1 MLHDT
6 RRTSGRIQRGIS
18 LIEPLVYRRRHS
30 LPCFRY
36 LKLESPLADSP
47 VLPGVDDRDWES
59 IPWGTYWSEFNAD
72 FVLRTSFQVP
82 SDWSTDSPVA
92 LHLPIGEA
100 GDFSHPEAL
109 AYIDGRPHAA
119 CDRHHQEMA
128 LSPRFCDGEPHL
140 LALHGWAGSLRD
152 DVQAKLLMRT
162 CAVVQIHQPT
172 RDFIALARVALG
184 VADHLSENDPARGH
198 LYTALVEAFNV
209 LDTREAA
216 RRDARDPD
224 RQPDHEGARRDA
236 RDPNG
241 QPDRQS
247 DREHPCSPNCSPPP
261 TPFGD
266 RFYASVPLAHTILRQ
281 GISQAGPPLDVSI
294 SAAGHAHIDVAWL
307 WTLGQTRR
315 KAGRTFH
322 NVVRLMEQFPQFR
335 FSQSQPQLYDFV
347 REDYPELFALI
358 KQRVRDGR
366 WEPLGGMWVEADCNI
381 SGGESLARQFLLGRA
396 FFRRHFGIDAEAP
409 VLWLPDVFGYSWN
422 LPQLIKEAGLRYF
435 FTIKIGWNQYNRLPY
450 DSFWWQGLD
459 GTRVLTHFSTTRR
472 SGSVHASTYNADASP
487 EQTIETWRNFQQ
499 KDWGR
504 PGTAPPLLMAF
515 GYGDGGGGPT
525 REMLENI
532 REMGEFPSTP
542 RIACSSVGEFFQKLE
557 TDVGDRLPTWNGELY
572 LENHRGTYT
581 TQSRNK
587 RANRQSEFL
596 LHDAEFLAAMASTV
610 QPDYRYPHP
619 DLHRAWELTCLNQFH
634 DIIPGSSIGPVYVE
648 SQQQYVEIRK
658 IAGRVREDALAA
670 IAQKLEADIL
680 LVNPTSFRR
689 RDPVLCGHD
698 LVQSCRDLAL
708 GTGSDL
714 ENLTLQRSDGARVP
728 VQPVDG
734 GFLLDAGELPPY
746 TVVPLFLVTGSPS
759 GIQQEHPNAGPTATP
774 TLLENGHLRVEL
786 DPAGEIVR
794 IYDKLSH
801 RDVLPAGGIA
811 NQFLAFED
819 RPLNPDAWDV
829 DIFYDDKMWLAEPA
843 DSVRV
848 VESGPLRAT
857 LEVRR
862 RILNSEYVQRIS
874 LAHNS
879 ARLDFDTTIQWRE
892 RHILLKA
899 AFPADVLSPTATYE
913 IQWGNVQRPTHRN
926 TSWDWARF
934 ETCAQK
940 WVDLSEGDYGLSL
953 LNDCKYGHD
962 IRDNVIR
969 LSLLRGPTSPDP
981 EADQGEHRFRY
992 SLLPHAGRWDERSV
1006 AAAYALNDP
1015 LILWIKKTKDEG
1027 RRTDIEIPVLR
1038 PSSFVKADL
1047 PSVVIETIKHAEDG
1061 QGIIVRLYESQRRRG
1076 DLTLSYSFPLARAW
1090 RTNLLEE
1097 NQEEIECAGDCLTV
1111 PIKPYQI
1118 LTLRLVPRARA
1129 ARF

>member
-1 MLHDT
+1 VLHDICW
-6 RRTSGRIQRGIS
+6 TSRRIQRGLS
-18 LIEPLVYRRRHS
+18 LIEPLVYRRRQW

-36 LKLESPLADSP
+36 LKLESPLANPP
-47 VLPGVDDRDWES
+47 VLPGIDDRDWES

-72 FVLRTSFQVP
+72 FVLRTSFRVP
-82 SDWSTDSPVA
+82 SDWGTDSAIA
-92 LHLPIGEA
+92 LYLPIGKA

-119 CDRHHQEMA
+119 CDRHHQEIA
-128 LSPRFCDGEPHL
+128 VPPRFCDGEPHL
-140 LALHGWAGSLRD
+140 LALHGWVGSLRD
-152 DVQAKLLMRT
+152 DRQARLLMRT
-162 CAVVQIHQPT
+162 CALVQIHQPT

-184 VADHLSENDPARGH
+184 VADHLDENDPARGH

-209 LDTREAA
+209 LDTREKAPAGA

-224 RQPDHEGARRDA
+224 RH
-236 RDPNG
+236 
-241 QPDRQS
+241 PDRKP
-247 DREHPCSPNCSPPP
+247 DREHPCSPDHQ
-261 TPFGD
+261 PFGD
-266 RFYASVPLAHTILRQ
+266 RFYASVPLAHTVLRQ

-315 KAGRTFH
+315 KAGRTFY
-322 NVVRLMEQFPQFR
+322 NVMQLMEQFPQFR

-396 FFRRHFGIDAEAP
+396 FFRRHFGADTDAP

-422 LPQLIKEAGLRYF
+422 LPQLIREAGLRYF

-459 GTRVLTHFSTTRR
+459 GTRVLTHFSPTRR

-487 EQTIETWRNFQQ
+487 EQTLETWRNFQQ
-499 KDWGR
+499 KDYGK
-504 PGTAPPLLMAF
+504 PGTPPPLLMAF

-542 RIACSSVGEFFQKLE
+542 RIACSTVGEFFQKLE

-596 LHDAEFLAAMASTV
+596 LHDAEFLAAMASTL
-610 QPDYRYPHP
+610 QPDYDYCYPHA
-619 DLHRAWELTCLNQFH
+619 DLHKAWELTCLNQFH
-634 DIIPGSSIGPVYVE
+634 DIIPGSSIDEVYVE
-648 SQQQYVEIRK
+648 SQQQYAEIRK

-670 IAQKLEADIL
+670 ISQKLGADIL
-680 LVNPTSFRR
+680 LVNPTSFSRR
-689 RDPVLCGHD
+689 NLVLW
-698 LVQSCRDLAL
+698 A
-708 GTGSDL
+708 GSDL
-714 ENLTLQRSDGARVP
+714 ENLALQRSDGARVS

-734 GFLLDAGELPPY
+734 GFLLDAGEMPPY
-746 TVVPLFLVTGSPS
+746 SVTPLFLVTGSAS
-759 GIQQEHPNAGPTATP
+759 GIQQERLHASLTASH
-774 TLLENGHLRVEL
+774 TLLENVYLRVEL
-786 DPAGEIVR
+786 DPAGDIIR
-794 IYDKLSH
+794 IYDKLNH
-801 RDVLPAGGIA
+801 RDVLPSGSIT

-829 DIFYDDKMWLAEPA
+829 DIFYDDKVWLADPA

-848 VESGPLRAT
+848 VERGPLRAT
-857 LEVRR
+857 LAVRR

-899 AFPADVLSPTATYE
+899 AFPADVLSPVATYE

-940 WVDLSEGDYGLSL
+940 WVDLSEGGYGLSL

-962 IRDNVIR
+962 IHANVIR
-969 LSLLRGPTSPDP
+969 LSLLRGPTNPDP
-981 EADQGEHRFRY
+981 EADEGEHRFTY
-992 SLLPHAGRWDERSV
+992 SLLPHAGRWDEKTV
-1006 AAAYALNDP
+1006 AEAYALNDP
-1015 LILWIKKTKDEG
+1015 LILWTKKTKDEG
-1027 RRTDIEIPVLR
+1027 RRTDEETPVFRL
-1038 PSSFVKADL
+1038 SSFVNADL
-1047 PSVVIETIKHAEDG
+1047 PSVVIETIKQAEDG

-1097 NQEEIECAGDCLTV
+1097 NQEEIDCCGECLTV

-1118 LTLRLVPRARA
+1118 LTLRLLPRAGATRS
-1129 ARF
+1129 